1 MQGWEKNNN
10 KKVGHHARPRR
21 ASATAPLHTG
31 ADTCKTGSGA
41 GKRAGAKSDPV
52 RRRSNHANVG
62 KCTTKPGN
70 TTANQI
76 CTYKASCTK
85 RTQPGCCFL
94 FHLDH
99 GQYKRNQVAPSTGT
113 THDCVC
119 YMEKAPDTW
128 HRQGTT
134 HDCVCYMEKAPNT
147 WHRQGT
153 THNCVCCGCLSA
165 AIGRDGWRDCR
176 IRSRP
181 LRALVPHAYAQKH
194 KSSSCSS
201 ASICAHALISLRRDP
216 VGSTRTHC
224 GKTHR
229 RHPCLRRKWP
239 MEEATAAVRSLEE

>member
-1 MQGWEKNNN
+1 MHSVWLGEKKE
-10 KKVGHHARPRR
+10 KKQIRHHARPRR
-21 ASATAPLHTG
+21 ASATAPRRTG
-31 ADTCKTGSGA
+31 ADTCKIGSGA
-41 GKRAGAKSDPV
+41 GKRAGAISDPV

-119 YMEKAPDTW
+119 YMEKAP
-128 HRQGTT
+128 
-134 HDCVCYMEKAPNT
+134 NT

-165 AIGRDGWRDCR
+165 AIGRDGWRDST

-201 ASICAHALISLRRDP
+201 ASICAHALIRLRRDP
-216 VGSTRTHC
+216 VGSTRTHG